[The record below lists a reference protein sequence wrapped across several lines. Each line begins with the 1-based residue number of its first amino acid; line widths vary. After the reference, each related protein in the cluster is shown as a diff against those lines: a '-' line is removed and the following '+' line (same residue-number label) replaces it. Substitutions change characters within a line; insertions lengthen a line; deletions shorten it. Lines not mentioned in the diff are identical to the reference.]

1 MTMKESAS
9 VFLGSGIANLWSCT
23 RSLVVAEEG
32 KALFV
37 KAGDSKSH
45 RIDAWH
51 KRDVLVWTLRPM
63 SLHGS
68 EASDMGLTAIGHW
81 NACREA
87 HVSVWLGARRT
98 RTTLRGPSHCSR
110 PHGRSRRGGGKPDSS
125 GQATTVVALL
135 SSDCGR
141 WPVDEPPS
149 NTWVLLPGSVLSC
162 RRTRAVEAQCPR
174 PRPLMPSPRLVP

>member
-1 MTMKESAS
+1 
-9 VFLGSGIANLWSCT
+9 NRHRCT

-45 RIDAWH
+45 QIDAWH

-149 NTWVLLPGSVLSC
+149 NTWVLRPGSMLSC

-174 PRPLMPSPRLVP
+174 ARPLMPSPRLVP